1 MGLLG
6 SLFKKRMPGEEF
18 AETVASR
25 FRTTLQSNEFGRTV
39 IEPFIEQGCE
49 ATKDQIVRE
58 ATYLLQTANH
68 FAIMQ
73 HVRDPIKGTRMIQLC
88 TDRVVVVLHE
98 LGYWPLDESPRL
110 ATEYLARKEEFLAA
124 TDELPVPNPY
134 LIGTACSIVACK
146 HLFGQ
151 REVPEA
157 MFGSSAKL
165 FADKWAETG
174 SLLRSVYLV

>member
-1 MGLLG
+1 MGLFN
-6 SLFKKRMPGEEF
+6 SLIKKRMSGEEF

-25 FRTTLQSNEFGRTV
+25 FRTTLQSTEFDRIV

-49 ATKDQIVRE
+49 ATKGQIVRE
-58 ATYLLQTANH
+58 AAYLIQTANH

-73 HVRDPIKGTRMIQLC
+73 HVRDPIKGTRMIQFC

-98 LGYWPLDESPRL
+98 LGYWPLEESPRL
-110 ATEYLARKEEFLAA
+110 ATEYLARKEEFLEA
-124 TDELPVPNPY
+124 TEELPVPNPY
-134 LIGTACSIVACK
+134 LIGTACSIVACG

-157 MFGSSAKL
+157 MFGASAKL
-165 FADKWAETG
+165 FADEWAETG
-174 SLLRSVYLV
+174 SLLRSVHLI